1 MATASSSGLSSVLA
15 GGADTIV
22 ARATAGGRGALAVIR
37 VSGAEARAVAARV
50 CPGVD
55 FDRGWRATLTELY
68 DAGGGILER
77 GVIVPFPAPRSAT
90 GEDMFEATVHG
101 SPYLVERL
109 IEACVGAGARRA
121 APGEF
126 TRRAVANGKLDLV
139 QAEAIRDLVA
149 AETAAQLRNARA
161 QLAGSLSA
169 RFRALRQELTG
180 LLALLEAALDFEAQ
194 SVVVG
199 EDEIANRLESCRR
212 GVRALLA
219 TAAAGERIRD
229 GLRVA
234 ILGPPNAGKSTLF
247 NLLCGRE
254 RAIVSPHPGTTRD
267 ILEAELEIGGVRV
280 ALLDTAGLRQG
291 GDEVER
297 EGHRRA
303 LAAAAE
309 AELGVLLWSVD
320 GVEDEPTAP
329 DTLPVL
335 RVASRA
341 DRSELQRPGWLRVS
355 CVSGEGVDAL
365 RAALASHAE
374 RDIADLG
381 GGVAIAARHRAS
393 LERAESELDGVDP
406 ARPELAAEGVRWA
419 IRALEELVG
428 ELDVETV
435 LDEVFATFCI
445 GK

>member
-1 MATASSSGLSSVLA
+1 
-15 GGADTIV
+15 
-22 ARATAGGRGALAVIR
+22 
-37 VSGAEARAVAARV
+37 
-50 CPGVD
+50 
-55 FDRGWRATLTELY
+55 
-68 DAGGGILER
+68 
-77 GVIVPFPAPRSAT
+77 
-90 GEDMFEATVHG
+90 
-101 SPYLVERL
+101 
-109 IEACVGAGARRA
+109 
-121 APGEF
+121 
-126 TRRAVANGKLDLV
+126 
-139 QAEAIRDLVA
+139 
-149 AETAAQLRNARA
+149 
-161 QLAGSLSA
+161 
-169 RFRALRQELTG
+169 
-180 LLALLEAALDFEAQ
+180 
-194 SVVVG
+194 
-199 EDEIANRLESCRR
+199 
-212 GVRALLA
+212 VRALLA

-374 RDIADLG
+374 RGIADLG